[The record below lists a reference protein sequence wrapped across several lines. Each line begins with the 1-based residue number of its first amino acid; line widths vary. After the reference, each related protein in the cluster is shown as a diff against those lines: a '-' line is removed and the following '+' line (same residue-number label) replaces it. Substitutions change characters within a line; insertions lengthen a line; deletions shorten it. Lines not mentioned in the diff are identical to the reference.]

1 MLLVLLIFQH
11 IAIWGQTGHFV
22 PSERFSSG
30 LINDLCQDRY
40 GYMWIATDYGLNR
53 YDGYRFIEYQHQP
66 EDTTTICSS
75 NAICLLCDKDGQL
88 WVGTSKGLD
97 RYDYGT
103 GHFVHYPFE
112 RGMHPRVT
120 KMTQLKD
127 GRLVVATSGYHG
139 LYYIRD
145 GMAADFNE
153 GDTKMPFVN
162 SVFEDS
168 QGRLWQC
175 NFGEELTMKETHPH
189 PLPVSEGSSHL
200 HRMKSTQGF
209 VVDFVERQRIGNGTS
224 GIGTS
229 GMRDGEVLIICLHGF
244 HSYKD
249 GRLTVPDIDMSA
261 MGSDAVIRRVFA
273 DSQGNI
279 YIGTRGDGLYRLP
292 AKSNKLERVEAVAN
306 GMNLNS
312 AKIWAITEDRQHNI
326 WLGCQSKGLM
336 MLSAQQSQ
344 FSAWTFNSQ
353 GIDIASAITSVCE
366 GDGGHVWCTVQGN
379 GIYGFDAFGR
389 IIAHPSS
396 PANVECIYRTS
407 EGYYWIGTDDALYAY
422 DPLTGRSEKI
432 ATFDCDKINAIT
444 DDRKGNLYFST
455 FSKGFWKY
463 DTLSKELKH
472 FDSHDCGLCNNWV
485 MAMKTDRNGCLW
497 IATSSGV
504 SCYDPQTDQFQQVQL
519 EGILCFSLCQTH
531 KGDILVGTEQGLYR
545 LTTGQEAELLGLDNK
560 TVGYIIEAQAG
571 IIWCS
576 TSKGIWQY
584 DLTQKTFIGH
594 VNGNGLTAR
603 EYLNGVGLNTTDGR
617 ICFATN
623 NGLAVF
629 RPTEV
634 TGSHTT
640 LPNVKLTGLYVAD
653 KAMSTL
659 SDHYFVSYLDNSMQ
673 LEFSLLDF
681 NNPGNIIFEHRIND
695 GSWQQNQEGQN
706 TIQLNHLQP
715 GTYNVEVRALSA
727 GSYSPVTTITIDV
740 TPPWWRSTWAYVVYF
755 LCVIGL
761 LGLIGLMW
769 RRRANRRFEEDKMRF
784 LINAT
789 HDIRS
794 PLTLIM
800 GAVGKLKN
808 LNVNGLNADQLST
821 LDAQLS
827 TTTDAID
834 RNAQRLLQLVNQ
846 ILDERRIDKNQMQ
859 LHCRETNMIGFINGI
874 CKLYEFTANER
885 NITFTFE
892 DKTNHSPLSQG
903 GAGDG
908 SAWIDRIQFD
918 KVISNLLSNAFKYTP
933 DGGEVKV
940 TLSETDNDIVIQV
953 ADNGIG
959 FKNENPERLFER
971 FYQGRNAEDIGM
983 HGTGIGL
990 NLSRAIT
997 LMHGGQIKATHHDGG
1012 GALFTVTLPKGNN
1025 HLKPEQIEAESNSPI
1040 TIHHSQLSTASKG
1053 VSSSSSKPRI
1063 LIADDE
1069 HEIADY
1075 IITEL
1080 GHRYKFDYA
1089 PNGKEALKLLLTAPY
1104 DLVISDVMMPEMDG
1118 FTLLK
1123 RIKDNPQI
1131 SQLPVIMLTSKSE
1144 VEHKLEGLKSG
1155 ADAYIAK
1162 PFDME
1167 ELHIQID
1174 NLIDSVRRLRG
1185 KFSGAVSQEERLE
1198 NIEVKGND
1206 ETLMERIMQVVNAR
1220 MSDPEFNVEVL
1231 ASEVGLSRAQLHRRM
1246 KDITGIA
1253 SGKFL
1258 RNLRMEQ
1265 AARLLREGKVNI
1277 SQVAYSVGY
1286 SDLAQFSTAFKTHF
1300 GQSPSE
1306 YAETHK

>member
-1 MLLVLLIFQH
+1 MMIRLLQSKYLPVCLWWRYVLLGFLICQH
-11 IAIWGQTGHFV
+11 IAISGQTGHFI

-30 LINDLCQDRY
+30 LINDLCQDKY

-53 YDGYRFIEYQHQP
+53 YDGYRFIEYNHQP
-66 EDTTTICSS
+66 KDTTTISSS
-75 NAICLLCDKDGQL
+75 NAISLFCDEEGLL

-97 RYDYGT
+97 RYDYDT

-112 RGMHPRVT
+112 RGRSPRVT
-120 KMTQLKD
+120 KITQLKD

-139 LYYIRD
+139 LYYIRG
-145 GMAADFNE
+145 GMMEDFNE

-168 QGRLWQC
+168 HGRLWQC
-175 NFGEELTMKETHPH
+175 NFGNELTMRDKA
-189 PLPVSEGSSHL
+189 GL
-200 HRMKSTQGF
+200 HRMTSTQGF
-209 VVDFVERQRIGNGTS
+209 VVDFVQRG
-224 GIGTS
+224 
-229 GMRDGEVLIICLHGF
+229 DEVLIVCLHGI
-244 HSYKD
+244 HSYEN
-249 GRLTVPDIDMSA
+249 GRLAVSDIDMSA
-261 MGSDAVIRRVFA
+261 MEGEAVIRRVFA
-273 DSQGNI
+273 DHQGNV
-279 YIGTRGDGLYRLP
+279 YIGTRGDGLYCLP
-292 AKSNKLERVEAVAN
+292 AKSNKLERVTAVVE
-306 GMNLNS
+306 GMNLSS

-336 MLSAQQSQ
+336 MLSAHPSQ
-344 FSAWTFNSQ
+344 FAAWTFTSQ

-366 GDGGHVWCTVQGN
+366 GDAGRVWCTVQGN
-379 GIYGFDAFGR
+379 GIYGFDTSGR
-389 IIAHPSS
+389 IVAHPSS
-396 PANVECIYRTS
+396 PANVECLHRTPD
-407 EGYYWIGTDDALYAY
+407 GHYWIGTDDALYAY
-422 DPLTGRSEKI
+422 DPLTGRSEKK
-432 ATFDCDKINAIT
+432 AMFDCDKVNAIT
-444 DDRKGNLYFST
+444 DDGKGNLYIST
-455 FSKGFWKY
+455 FSKGFWEY
-463 DTLSKELKH
+463 NTQTKELKH
-472 FDSHDCGLCNNWV
+472 YDSHNCGLSNNWV
-485 MAMKTDRNGCLW
+485 MAMMTDRNGYLW

-504 SCYDPQTDQFQQVQL
+504 SCYDPQTDQFQKVQL

-531 KGDILVGTEQGLYR
+531 EGGILVGTEQGLY
-545 LTTGQEAELLGLDNK
+545 LLATGQEPLLLGLSGK
-560 TVGYIIEAQAG
+560 TVGYIVEAQDG
-571 IIWCS
+571 NIWCS

-584 DLTQKTFIGH
+584 DLTKKTFISH
-594 VNGNGLTAR
+594 VNGNGLTAS
-603 EYLNGVGLNTTDGR
+603 EYLNDVGLNTVDGR

-623 NGLAVF
+623 NGLTVF

-634 TGSHTT
+634 RGNHTT
-640 LPNVKLTGLYVAD
+640 LPEVKLTGFYVAD
-653 KAMSTL
+653 KALSTL
-659 SDHYFVSYLDNSMQ
+659 SDRYSVSYLDNSMQ

-681 NNPGNIIFEHRIND
+681 NNPGNIIFEHRIN
-695 GSWQQNQEGQN
+695 GGLWQQNQEGQN

-715 GTYNVEVRALSA
+715 GDYTVEVRALSA
-727 GSYSPVTTITIDV
+727 GSYSPITSITIEV
-740 TPPWWRSTWAYVVYF
+740 TPPWYKSTMAYFIYIIMVVA
-755 LCVIGL
+755 
-761 LGLIGLMW
+761 LIGLVAFAW
-769 RRRANRRFEEDKMRF
+769 RRRANRRFEEAKMRF

-800 GAVGKLKN
+800 GAVKKLK
-808 LNVNGLNADQLST
+808 ASY
-821 LDAQLS
+821 DAS
-827 TTTDAID
+827 AVDTVD

-846 ILDERRIDKNQMQ
+846 ILDERRIDKKQMQ
-859 LHCRETNMIGFINGI
+859 LHCRETNMVGFINGI
-874 CKLYEFTANER
+874 CKLYQFTADQR
-885 NITFTFE
+885 NITFTF
-892 DKTNHSPLSQG
+892 DHN
-903 GAGDG
+903 GDIVK
-908 SAWIDRIQFD
+908 AWIDRIQFD

-940 TLSETDNDIVIQV
+940 TLHETDNDVVIQV

-959 FKNENPERLFER
+959 FKDEKPERLFER

-997 LMHGGQIKATHHDGG
+997 LLLGGQIKAANNEGG
-1012 GALFTVTLPKGNN
+1012 GALFTVTLPKGNS
-1025 HLKPEQIEAESNSPI
+1025 HLKPEQIELETPAEEVQRI
-1040 TIHHSQLSTASKG
+1040 TTETSKQ
-1053 VSSSSSKPRI
+1053 SSRKYHI

-1069 HEIADY
+1069 REIADY

-1080 GHRYKFDYA
+1080 GNRYKFDYA
-1089 PNGKEALKLLLTAPY
+1089 PNGKEALKMLHAAPY

-1118 FTLLK
+1118 FALLK

-1144 VEHKLEGLKSG
+1144 VKHKLEGLKHG

-1167 ELHIQID
+1167 ELHVQID
-1174 NLIDSVRRLRG
+1174 NLLDSVRRLKG
-1185 KFSGAVSQEERLE
+1185 KFSGAVSQEERVE
-1198 NIEVKGND
+1198 NIEVKGID
-1206 ETLMERIMQVVNAR
+1206 DALMERIMQVVNAR
-1220 MSDPEFNVEVL
+1220 MSDPDFTVEVL

-1265 AARLLREGKVNI
+1265 AARLLRDGKVNV
-1277 SQVAYSVGY
+1277 SQVAYCVGY
-1286 SDLAQFSTAFKTHF
+1286 ADLSQFSTAFKTHF

>member
-1 MLLVLLIFQH
+1 MTYHLWRHIIILLILILQH
-11 IAIWGQTGHFV
+11 DYALGQTGHFV

-30 LINDLCQDRY
+30 LINDLCQDKY

-53 YDGYRFIEYQHQP
+53 YDGYRFIEYNHQP
-66 EDTTTICSS
+66 KDTTTISSS
-75 NAICLLCDKDGQL
+75 NAISLFCDEEGQL

-97 RYDYGT
+97 CYDYGT

-112 RGMHPRVT
+112 RGCSPRVT
-120 KMTQLKD
+120 KITQLKD

-139 LYYIRD
+139 LYYIRG

-162 SVFEDS
+162 SMFEDS
-168 QGRLWQC
+168 HGQLWQC
-175 NFGEELTMKETHPH
+175 NFGNELTMKDKN
-189 PLPVSEGSSHL
+189 GL

-209 VVDFVERQRIGNGTS
+209 VVDFVQRG
-224 GIGTS
+224 
-229 GMRDGEVLIICLHGF
+229 DEVLIACLHGF

-249 GRLTVPDIDMSA
+249 GRLVVPDIDMST
-261 MGSDAVIRRVFA
+261 MGQDAVIRRVCA

-292 AKSNKLERVEAVAN
+292 AKSNKLERVEATAK

-336 MLSAQQSQ
+336 ILSAQQSQ
-344 FSAWTFNSQ
+344 FSGWTFNSQ

-366 GDGGHVWCTVQGN
+366 GDGGRVWCTVQGN
-379 GIYGFDAFGR
+379 GIYGFDTSGR
-389 IIAHPSS
+389 IAAHPTS
-396 PANVECIYRTS
+396 PANVECINRTLD
-407 EGYYWIGTDDALYAY
+407 GHYWVGTDDALYAY

-432 ATFDCDKINAIT
+432 ATFDCDKINAIA
-444 DDRKGNLYFST
+444 DNGKGNLYLST

-463 DTLSKELKH
+463 DTHTKELKH
-472 FDSHDCGLCNNWV
+472 FDSHDCDLCNNWV
-485 MAMKTDRNGCLW
+485 MAMMIDRGGRLW

-504 SCYDPQTDQFQQVQL
+504 SCYDPQTDQFQKAQL
-519 EGILCFSLCQTH
+519 EGILCFSLCQTR
-531 KGDILVGTEQGLYR
+531 KGDVLVGTEQGLYR
-545 LTTGQEAELLGLDNK
+545 LAAGQEAELLGLGSK
-560 TVGYIIEAQAG
+560 TVGYIVEAQDG
-571 IIWCS
+571 NIWCS

-584 DLTQKTFIGH
+584 DVTQETFIGH
-594 VNGNGLTAR
+594 VNGNGLTVS
-603 EYLNGVGLNTTDGR
+603 EYLNGVGLQTGDGR
-617 ICFATN
+617 VCFATN
-623 NGLAVF
+623 NGLTVF

-640 LPNVKLTGLYVAD
+640 LPEVKLTGLYVAG

-659 SDHYFVSYLDNSMQ
+659 SDHYSVSYLDNSMQ

-681 NNPGNIIFEHRIND
+681 NNPGNVIFEHRIN
-695 GSWQQNQEGQN
+695 GGPWQQNQEGQN
-706 TIQLNHLQP
+706 TLQLNHLQP
-715 GTYNVEVRALSA
+715 GDYTIEIRALSA

-740 TPPWWRSTWAYVVYF
+740 TPPWYKSTWAYLIY
-755 LCVIGL
+755 IMGL
-761 LGLIGLMW
+761 TGLMGLMGLMW
-769 RRRANRRFEEDKMRF
+769 RRRANRRLEETKMRF

-800 GAVGKLKN
+800 GAVKKLKT
-808 LNVNGLNADQLST
+808 SH
-821 LDAQLS
+821 DAAAVD
-827 TTTDAID
+827 TVD

-846 ILDERRIDKNQMQ
+846 ILDERRIDKNQLM
-859 LHCRETNMIGFINGI
+859 LHCRETDMADFINAI
-874 CKLYEFTANER
+874 CKLYEFTAKER
-885 NITFTFE
+885 GIAFTFE
-892 DKTNHSPLSQG
+892 QPQTSDPIP
-903 GAGDG
+903 
-908 SAWIDRIQFD
+908 AWIDRIQFD
-918 KVISNLLSNAFKYTP
+918 KVISNLLSNAFKYTA

-940 TLSETDNDIVIQV
+940 TLSETDIDIVIQV

-959 FKNENPERLFER
+959 FKEEKTERLFER
-971 FYQGRNAEDIGM
+971 FYQGRNAEGIGM

-997 LMHGGQIKATHHDGG
+997 LLHGGQINAANNEGG
-1012 GALFTVTLPKGNN
+1012 GALFTVTLPKGNS
-1025 HLKPEQIEAESNSPI
+1025 HLKPEQIEADEP
-1040 TIHHSQLSTASKG
+1040 HQTASKSTE
-1053 VSSSSSKPRI
+1053 SSLSKKGAGSGSKYRI

-1069 HEIADY
+1069 REIADY

-1080 GHRYKFDYA
+1080 GNRYRFDYA
-1089 PNGKEALKLLLTAPY
+1089 PNGKEALKQLLTASY

-1118 FTLLK
+1118 FMLLK

-1144 VEHKLEGLKSG
+1144 VEHKLKGLKQG

-1167 ELHIQID
+1167 ELHVQID
-1174 NLIDSVRRLRG
+1174 NLLDSVRRLKG
-1185 KFSGAVSQEERLE
+1185 KFSGAVSQEERIE
-1198 NIEVKGND
+1198 RIEVKGND
-1206 ETLMERIMQVVNAR
+1206 DALMERVMRVINAR
-1220 MSDPEFNVEVL
+1220 MSDPDFNVEAL
-1231 ASEVGLSRAQLHRRM
+1231 ASEVGLSRAQLHRRL

-1253 SGKFL
+1253 SGQFL

-1265 AARLLREGKVNI
+1265 AARLLCEGKVNI

-1286 SDLAQFSTAFKTHF
+1286 ADQAQFSTAFKTHF

-1306 YAETHK
+1306 YAATH

>member
-1 MLLVLLIFQH
+1 MVFVWPLDFF
-11 IAIWGQTGHFV
+11 GQAGHFI
-22 PSERFSSG
+22 PSERFFSG
-30 LINDLCQDRY
+30 LINDLCQDRF

-75 NAICLLCDKDGQL
+75 NAICLFCDKDGQL

-103 GHFVHYPFE
+103 RHFVHYPFE
-112 RGMHPRVT
+112 RGNSPRVT
-120 KMTQLKD
+120 KMTQLRD

-145 GMAADFNE
+145 GMADDFNE
-153 GDTKMPFVN
+153 GDTQMPFVN
-162 SVFEDS
+162 SVMEDS

-175 NFGEELTMKETHPH
+175 GFGDELTMKDKA
-189 PLPVSEGSSHL
+189 GL
-200 HRMKSTQGF
+200 HRMTSAQGF
-209 VVDFVERQRIGNGTS
+209 VVDFVER
-224 GIGTS
+224 
-229 GMRDGEVLIICLHGF
+229 DGEVLIVCLHGF

-249 GRLTVPDIDMSA
+249 GKLIVPDIDISP
-261 MGSDAVIRRVFA
+261 MGQDAVIRRIFA

-292 AKSNKLERVEAVAN
+292 VKSNKLERVTAVAE

-312 AKIWAITEDRQHNI
+312 AKIWAITEDQQHNI

-336 MLSAQQSQ
+336 MLSAHPSQ
-344 FSAWTFNSQ
+344 FAAWTFTSQ

-366 GDGGHVWCTVQGN
+366 GDGGRVWCTVQGN
-379 GIYGFDAFGR
+379 GIYGFDTAGR

-396 PANVECIYRTS
+396 PANVECLHRTPD
-407 EGYYWIGTDDALYAY
+407 GHYWIGTDDALYAY
-422 DPLTGRSEKI
+422 DPLTGRSEKMV
-432 ATFDCDKINAIT
+432 TFDCDKINAIT
-444 DDRKGNLYFST
+444 DDGKGNIYIST

-463 DTLSKELKH
+463 NTQTKELKH
-472 FDSHDCGLCNNWV
+472 YDSHDCGLSNNWV
-485 MAMKTDRNGCLW
+485 MAMMTDRDGLLW
-497 IATSSGV
+497 LATSSGT
-504 SCYDPQTDQFQQVQL
+504 SCYDPQTDQFQKTQL
-519 EGILCFSLCQTH
+519 EGILCFSLCQTRE
-531 KGDILVGTEQGLYR
+531 GSILVGTEQGLYQ
-545 LTTGQEAELLGLDNK
+545 LVTGKEPQLLGLSGK
-560 TVGYIIEAQAG
+560 TVGYIIEAQDG
-571 IIWCS
+571 NIWCS

-584 DLTQKTFIGH
+584 DMIQKMFIGH
-594 VNGNGLTAR
+594 VNGNGLTAN
-603 EYLNGVGLNTTDGR
+603 EYLNGVGLNTVDGR

-623 NGLAVF
+623 NGLTVF

-634 TGSHTT
+634 KGNHTT
-640 LPNVKLTGLYVAD
+640 LPEVKLTGFYVAD
-653 KAMSTL
+653 KALSTL
-659 SDHYFVSYLDNSMQ
+659 SDHYSVSYLDNSMQ

-681 NNPGNIIFEHRIND
+681 NNPGNIIFEHRIN
-695 GSWQQNQEGQN
+695 GGVWQQNQEGQN

-715 GTYNVEVRALSA
+715 GNYTIEVRALSA
-727 GSYSPVTTITIDV
+727 GNYSPITTITIEV
-740 TPPWWRSTWAYVVYF
+740 TPPWYRSTMAYFIYIIVVMA
-755 LCVIGL
+755 
-761 LGLIGLMW
+761 LIGLMAFAW
-769 RRRANRRFEEDKMRF
+769 RRRANRRFEESKMRF

-800 GAVGKLKN
+800 GAVKKLKKTHPQP
-808 LNVNGLNADQLST
+808 LPVSEGSEYTQS
-821 LDAQLS
+821 DAVE
-827 TTTDAID
+827 TID

-846 ILDERRIDKNQMQ
+846 ILDERRIDKNQLM
-859 LHCRETNMIGFINGI
+859 LHCRETDMSGFISAI
-874 CKLYEFTANER
+874 CKLYEFTAKER
-885 NITFTFE
+885 GIKFTFE
-892 DKTNHSPLSQG
+892 DKTNHTPHSQG
-903 GAGDG
+903 WAGGG

-940 TLSETDNDIVIQV
+940 TLYETDNDIVIQV

-959 FKNENPERLFER
+959 FKEEKPERLFER

-997 LMHGGQIKATHHDGG
+997 LMHGGQIKAANNDGG
-1012 GALFTVTLPKGNN
+1012 GALFMVTLPKGNS
-1025 HLKPEQIEAESNSPI
+1025 HLKPEQIETETPVEKI
-1040 TIHHSQLSTASKG
+1040 QKTASETSKQ
-1053 VSSSSSKPRI
+1053 SSRKSRI

-1069 HEIADY
+1069 REIADY
-1075 IITEL
+1075 IISEL
-1080 GHRYKFDYA
+1080 GNRYRFDYA
-1089 PNGKEALKLLLTAPY
+1089 PNGKEALKMLFTAPY
-1104 DLVISDVMMPEMDG
+1104 DLVISDVMMPEVDG
-1118 FTLLK
+1118 FALLK

-1131 SQLPVIMLTSKSE
+1131 SQLPVIMLTSKVE
-1144 VEHKLEGLKSG
+1144 VEHKLKGLKQG

-1167 ELHIQID
+1167 ELHVQID
-1174 NLIDSVRRLRG
+1174 NLLDSVRRLRG
-1185 KFSGAVSQEERLE
+1185 KFSGAVEQKQRVE
-1198 NIEVKGND
+1198 NIKVKDND
-1206 ETLMERIMQVVNAR
+1206 EVLMERVMRVVNAR
-1220 MSDPEFNVEVL
+1220 MSDPDFNVEVL
-1231 ASEVGLSRAQLHRRM
+1231 ADEVGLSRAQLHRRL

-1253 SGKFL
+1253 SGQFL

-1286 SDLAQFSTAFKTHF
+1286 ADQAQFSTAFKTHF

-1306 YAETHK
+1306 YASTH

>member
-1 MLLVLLIFQH
+1 MMIRLLQSKYLPVCLWWRYVLLGFLICQH
-11 IAIWGQTGHFV
+11 IAISGQTGHFI

-30 LINDLCQDRY
+30 LINDLCQDKY

-53 YDGYRFIEYQHQP
+53 YDGYRFIEYNHQP
-66 EDTTTICSS
+66 KDTTTISSS
-75 NAICLLCDKDGQL
+75 NAISLFCDEEGLL

-112 RGMHPRVT
+112 RGRSPRVT
-120 KMTQLKD
+120 KITQLKD

-139 LYYIRD
+139 LYYIRG
-145 GMAADFNE
+145 GMAADFDE

-168 QGRLWQC
+168 HGRLWQC
-175 NFGEELTMKETHPH
+175 NFGNELTMRDKA
-189 PLPVSEGSSHL
+189 GL
-200 HRMKSTQGF
+200 HRMTSTQGF
-209 VVDFVERQRIGNGTS
+209 VVDFVQRGN
-224 GIGTS
+224 
-229 GMRDGEVLIICLHGF
+229 EVLIACLHGF

-249 GRLTVPDIDMSA
+249 GRLIVPDFDMST
-261 MGSDAVIRRVFA
+261 MGQDAVIRRVFA
-273 DSQGNI
+273 DRQGNI

-292 AKSNKLERVEAVAN
+292 AKSNKLERVEATAK

-344 FSAWTFNSQ
+344 FSGWTFNSQ

-366 GDGGHVWCTVQGN
+366 GDGGRVWCTVQGN
-379 GIYGFDAFGR
+379 GIYGFDTSGR
-389 IIAHPSS
+389 IAAHPTS
-396 PANVECIYRTS
+396 PANVECINRTLD
-407 EGYYWIGTDDALYAY
+407 GHYWVGTDDALYAY

-432 ATFDCDKINAIT
+432 ATFDCDKINAIA
-444 DDRKGNLYFST
+444 DNGKGNLYLST

-463 DTLSKELKH
+463 DTHTKELKH
-472 FDSHDCGLCNNWV
+472 FDSHDCDLCNNWV
-485 MAMKTDRNGCLW
+485 MAMMIDRDGRLW

-504 SCYDPQTDQFQQVQL
+504 SCYDPQTDQFQKAQL
-519 EGILCFSLCQTH
+519 EGILCFSLCQTR
-531 KGDILVGTEQGLYR
+531 KGNILVGTEQGLYQ
-545 LTTGQEAELLGLDNK
+545 LATKQEPQILGLGSK
-560 TVGYIIEAQAG
+560 AVGYIVEAKDG
-571 IIWCS
+571 NIWCS

-584 DLTQKTFIGH
+584 DLTKKTFISH
-594 VNGNGLTAR
+594 VNGNGLTAS
-603 EYLNGVGLNTTDGR
+603 EYLNCVGLNTADGR

-623 NGLAVF
+623 NGLTVF

-634 TGSHTT
+634 TGSHIT
-640 LPNVKLTGLYVAD
+640 LPEVKLTGFYVAD

-659 SDHYFVSYLDNSMQ
+659 SDHYTVSYFDNSMQ

-681 NNPGNIIFEHRIND
+681 NNPGNIIFGHRIN
-695 GSWQQNQEGQN
+695 GSPWQQNQEGQN
-706 TIQLNHLQP
+706 TIHLNHLQP
-715 GTYNVEVRALSA
+715 GSYNVEIRALSA
-727 GSYSPVTTITIDV
+727 GSYSPVTTITIEV
-740 TPPWWRSTWAYVVYF
+740 TPPWWRSTWAYVIYF
-755 LCVIGL
+755 LGFIGV

-769 RRRANRRFEEDKMRF
+769 RRRTNSRFEEAKMRF

-800 GAVGKLKN
+800 GAVKKLK
-808 LNVNGLNADQLST
+808 VSH
-821 LDAQLS
+821 DAS
-827 TTTDAID
+827 AVDTID

-846 ILDERRIDKNQMQ
+846 ILDERRIDKHQMQ
-859 LHCRETNMIGFINGI
+859 LHCRETEMVGFINAI
-874 CKLYEFTANER
+874 CKLYEFTAKER
-885 NITFTFE
+885 GIKFTFE
-892 DKTNHSPLSQG
+892 NISTPIT
-903 GAGDG
+903 
-908 SAWIDRIQFD
+908 AWIDRIQFD
-918 KVISNLLSNAFKYTP
+918 KVISNLLSNAFKYTA

-959 FKNENPERLFER
+959 FKDEKPERLFER

-997 LMHGGQIKATHHDGG
+997 QLHGGQIKAANNEGG
-1012 GALFTVTLPKGNN
+1012 GALFTVTLPKGNS
-1025 HLKPEQIEAESNSPI
+1025 HLKPEQIETETPAEEVQKMVHE
-1040 TIHHSQLSTASKG
+1040 TSKQ
-1053 VSSSSSKPRI
+1053 SSRKHRI

-1069 HEIADY
+1069 QEIADY

-1080 GHRYKFDYA
+1080 GNRYHFDYV
-1089 PNGKEALKLLLTAPY
+1089 PNGKEALKLLLTASY
-1104 DLVISDVMMPEMDG
+1104 NLVISDVMMPEMDG

-1144 VEHKLEGLKSG
+1144 VEHKLKGLKQG

-1167 ELHIQID
+1167 ELHVQID
-1174 NLIDSVRRLRG
+1174 NLLDSVRRLKG
-1185 KFSGAVSQEERLE
+1185 KFSGAVSQEKRIER
-1198 NIEVKGND
+1198 IEIKGND
-1206 ETLMERIMQVVNAR
+1206 DALMERVMRVINAH
-1220 MSDPEFNVEVL
+1220 MSDPDFNVEAL
-1231 ASEVGLSRAQLHRRM
+1231 ANEVGLSRAQLHRRL

-1253 SGKFL
+1253 SGQFL

-1286 SDLAQFSTAFKTHF
+1286 ADQAQFSTAFKTHF

-1306 YAETHK
+1306 YAATH